1 MVRVEKIDS
10 RITALILE
18 DIRTCWLIRDK
29 KNILID
35 SGVPSDARKI
45 FSGLEKLSLR
55 PKDVDFLALTHIH
68 VDHAGSAGHLAKEN
82 TDLKIFVHE
91 KGARHLINPV
101 KLTASIKKAYGDKF
115 TTVGELLKI
124 SSPDRVITVTTGDKI
139 DLGNTQLEVY
149 YTPGHAKHHVVYL
162 DRTSDSIFSGDALG
176 SLYPGAPNFVLSPP
190 PDYDKELAKQ
200 SIDLIHN
207 LCPKRIHFTHCGPY
221 DLDGHPEFY
230 DNLKVKHDL
239 WTKRVMEIVQKYPN
253 LNEAEKFEKFVEIV
267 PELKNYPEQFWSFN
281 LSLKGIMAY
290 LERTGRI

>member
-1 MVRVEKIDS
+1 MVRVKKVDS

-35 SGVPSDARKI
+35 SGVPSDARNI

-68 VDHAGSAGHLAKEN
+68 VDHAGGAGHLAKEN

-101 KLTASIKKAYGDKF
+101 KLTKSIKKAYGEKY

-139 DLGNTQLEVY
+139 DLGNTHLEVY
-149 YTPGHAKHHVVYL
+149 YTPGHSKHHVVYL
-162 DRTSDSIFSGDALG
+162 DRMSDSIFSGDALG

-200 SIDLIHN
+200 SIDLIHD
-207 LCPKRIHFTHCGPY
+207 LYPKRIHFTHCGPY
-221 DLDGHPEFY
+221 DLDGHPDFY

-239 WTKRVMEIVQKYPN
+239 WTKRVMEIVQKHPN
-253 LNEAEKFEKFVEIV
+253 LNDAEKFEKFVEIV